1 AHVAEIRHTDVV
13 KNLGTTQQ
21 PNTAPSAGRV
31 WAAGSEGVA
40 AHAPAGSE
48 GRTRDEVARLLLE
61 EGPMTAAAIA
71 TRLTITPAAVRRHLD
86 GLVAAEEARVREES
100 PHVRRGRGRPAK
112 LYLLTEAGRARF
124 GHAYDDLA
132 VAALRHL
139 AEYGGQE

>member
-21 PNTAPSAGRV
+21 PNTAPSAGRA

-40 AHAPAGSE
+40 AHAPAGAE

-71 TRLTITPAAVRRHLD
+71 TRLAITPAAVRRHLD
-86 GLVAAEEARVREES
+86 GLVAAEEAWAREEA
-100 PHVRRGRGRPAK
+100 PRLRRRRRRPAE
-112 LYLLTEAGRARF
+112 LYTLTDA
-124 GHAYDDLA
+124 
-132 VAALRHL
+132 
-139 AEYGGQE
+139 